1 MVLGVMSYKNIK
13 SAHAHKDQKLYWLS
27 WISFEMFR
35 KYFIDTLTQD
45 KVIVVFFFKTS
56 LGRSSEKNVSYL
68 KPNVRVKSGFC
79 IFWKP

>member
-1 MVLGVMSYKNIK
+1 MVLGVTSYKNIR
-13 SAHAHKDQKLYWLS
+13 SAHAHKDKKLYSLS

-68 KPNVRVKSGFC
+68 KSNIRVKSEFS

>member
-1 MVLGVMSYKNIK
+1 MVLGVTSYKNIR
-13 SAHAHKDQKLYWLS
+13 SAHAHKDQKLYSLS

-35 KYFIDTLTQD
+35 KYLIDTLTQD
-45 KVIVVFFFKTS
+45 KVFVVFFFKTS

-68 KPNVRVKSGFC
+68 KSSVRVKSGFS

>member
-1 MVLGVMSYKNIK
+1 MVLGVTSYKNIK

-56 LGRSSEKNVSYL
+56 LGHSSEKNVSYL